1 MQLRLFLTKCI
12 ALLLSLHVATGMV
25 VSETLS
31 KVISSKISS
40 SRRPESLLPQKNRP
54 NSNGKL
60 KRFRLRR
67 TSRSDL
73 DAICNMLATE
83 SVDSNHFM
91 QRLRAKSSFNEQLS
105 HRLQAIDVGRR
116 TYSSIKQLN
125 DNYNMNDLLAV
136 NGEFKTII
144 MRAVSNA
151 SESNAWE
158 ECQLDPTTDDSSLLH
173 HVMVTMED
181 PSSGDVVGFCEIGY
195 LERMQR
201 TSEERMNVSDDSL
214 VIPPIPEVEE
224 AVNFT
229 CEDESMYAPAILNLV
244 VSRSHRRLG
253 LASRLVNFAQKY
265 TKTQLCQN
273 DSNVKLGLYVHP
285 DNHSAV
291 SLYKRKGFE
300 VVTKS
305 EEGLLYMTV

>member
-1 MQLRLFLTKCI
+1 MQHKLFSTTWF
-12 ALLLSLHVATGMV
+12 ALLLSLHNATGMV
-25 VSETLS
+25 VSEPIS
-31 KVISSKISS
+31 KVLSGSIS
-40 SRRPESLLPQKNRP
+40 SRRPVYPLPQKSRQ
-54 NSNGKL
+54 SSSKL
-60 KRFRLRR
+60 KRYRLRR

-116 TYSSIKQLN
+116 TYNNIKQLN
-125 DNYNMNDLLAV
+125 DKYNMNDLLAV

-144 MRAVSNA
+144 LRAVNNA
-151 SESNAWE
+151 SESNAWKDY
-158 ECQLDPTTDDSSLLH
+158 QFDFTTNDSSLLH
-173 HVMVTMED
+173 HVMVSIED
-181 PSSGDVVGFCEIGY
+181 PNTGDVVGFCEIGY
-195 LERMQR
+195 LEQMQCN
-201 TSEERMNVSDDSL
+201 SEERMNVSDDSL
-214 VIPPIPEVEE
+214 VIPPLPEEE
-224 AVNFT
+224 DAVNF
-229 CEDESMYAPAILNLV
+229 ESDDEAKYAPAILNLV

-265 TKTQLCQN
+265 TKTQLSQN
-273 DSNVKLGLYVHP
+273 DCNVKLGLYVHP

-291 SLYKRKGFE
+291 NLYKRKGFE

>member
-1 MQLRLFLTKCI
+1 MHHRLFLTICTG
-12 ALLLSLHVATGMV
+12 LLLSAHDATGMV

-40 SRRPESLLPQKNRP
+40 RRPGSLLTQRNSP

-73 DAICNMLATE
+73 DAICNMLTAE
-83 SVDSNHFM
+83 SVDSNNFM

-105 HRLQAIDVGRR
+105 HRLKAIDVGRK
-116 TYSSIKQLN
+116 TYSNIKQLN
-125 DNYNMNDLLAV
+125 DNYNMNDLLSV

-144 MRAVSNA
+144 MKAVRNA
-151 SESNAWE
+151 SECNAWE
-158 ECQLDPTTDDSSLLH
+158 ECELEPTTNDSSLLH

-195 LERMQR
+195 LEQMHR
-201 TSEERMNVSDDSL
+201 TSDERMNVSDDSL
-214 VIPPIPEVEE
+214 VIPPMPEVED
-224 AVNFT
+224 ALNFT
-229 CEDESMYAPAILNLV
+229 CDDEPMYAPAILNLV
-244 VSRSHRRLG
+244 VSPSHRRLG

-265 TKTQLCQN
+265 TRTQLSQN

-300 VVTKS
+300 AVAKS